1 MKVTLLLS
9 LFLFQLGFS
18 QQKSC
23 GTDFYMQQMM
33 SDPVAKQKHL
43 DLQNRFEIELS
54 KLQDQQNKS
63 ATNTNATIIIPV
75 AVHFPNVA
83 ANSTD
88 KACLRLLAQNQ
99 IDILNAD
106 FNAANFDLALWTQQV
121 QAFYPGTNVGNFNV
135 QFVVATKNHPAG
147 TGLTN
152 GQAAITFGTNFLYVQ
167 NGDYRDIQWKG
178 YLNIVVRDTSLG
190 SGFYTGGTP
199 NEGNLVVIKNDCFGS
214 GNGCPGHVPTIGW
227 NLAET
232 LMHEVGHYFNLEH
245 TFGKYPGDNVCA
257 PSNTDYVDDTPQC
270 LMNADWGPIPGSKPG
285 CVPGEKSLTMNFM
298 DYTLDGDKWLFTA
311 GQVVRMRAY
320 YNTVANQFNTNV
332 LSSEDFEFKDFSL
345 YPNPNKGSF
354 RMSFTPE
361 SNDDIEIIVYDLSG
375 RKIYNKTFQNS
386 GLFNQELQINTI
398 SAGVYF
404 VNIQNGENNMIKR
417 ILLD

>member
-18 QQKSC
+18 QQKTC
-23 GTDFYMQQMM
+23 GTDAQMQKMM

-43 DLQNRFEIELS
+43 DLQNRFEIELA
-54 KLQDQQNKS
+54 KLQDPQNELARS
-63 ATNTNATIIIPV
+63 TNAITFIPV
-75 AVHFPNVA
+75 AVHFPTVG
-83 ANSTD
+83 ANSPN
-88 KACLRLLAQNQ
+88 KACLIQLVQNQ
-99 IDILNAD
+99 LEILNAA
-106 FNAANFDLALWTQQV
+106 FSATNPAISLWTPQV
-121 QAFYPGTNVGNFNV
+121 QAFYPGTNVGNSNMK
-135 QFVVATKNHPAG
+135 FVLATSNHPVG

-152 GQAAITFGTNFLYVQ
+152 GQTAITFGTNFLYVQ

>member
-386 GLFNQELQINTI
+386 GLFDQELQINTI